1 LTKWVWSSK
10 MNWPAWLAPGG
21 LPASAGVTSKTRPK
35 TSSSATRAVVPQLVR
50 GKFRRLYPNFSATPS
65 ANSFSR
71 ASNRRCCG
79 VCGKGLNSP
88 LEIIRVGT
96 GERSA
101 ARSAGFVCA
110 NSRSRTPSSSSPH
123 GFSARQA
130 CERQDRLLEMFVAD
144 RKSDLRSRGAG
155 SRLND
160 ITRA

>member
-1 LTKWVWSSK
+1 
-10 MNWPAWLAPGG
+10 M
-21 LPASAGVTSKTRPK
+21 
-35 TSSSATRAVVPQLVR
+35 PQLVR
-50 GKFRRLYPNFSATPS
+50 RKLRRLYPSFSAAPS

-88 LEIIRVGT
+88 LEIIRVGA
-96 GERSA
+96 GERNA

-123 GFSARQA
+123 SVSVQQA

-144 RKSDLRSRGAG
+144 RKRDLRGAG
-155 SRLND
+155 SQLND